1 VASAVIQG
9 LPLATDHL
17 PLASSLPWYHAEK
30 VHTVSARKDKSTTT
44 QARRRARRTQV
55 VFSVIALLVILAF
68 MLSLVSSP

>member
-9 LPLATDHL
+9 LPLDIDHC
-17 PLASSLPWYHAEK
+17 PLTTSFPWYHAEK
-30 VHTVSARKDKSTTT
+30 AHTMGTRKDKSTST

-68 MLSLVSSP
+68 VLSLVSSP